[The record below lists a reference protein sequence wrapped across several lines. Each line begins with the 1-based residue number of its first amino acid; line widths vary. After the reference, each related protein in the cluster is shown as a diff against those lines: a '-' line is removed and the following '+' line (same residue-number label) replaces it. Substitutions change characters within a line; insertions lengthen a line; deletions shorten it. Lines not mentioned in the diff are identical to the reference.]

1 MGGVTMS
8 GAVEGRLIPPGAGRT
23 IRVLAGRVTFKID
36 STESDGA
43 YNLHEYLVEPGR
55 SSRAHRH
62 NRHHENVCML
72 EGELVWRLG
81 DRTVAAP
88 AGSFLVIP
96 RGVIHG
102 FANERAEPARMF
114 VLTSPG
120 GFEGFMTGLADLIE
134 TSPTGVPDP
143 TKFAE
148 LAAQY
153 DTEFLE

>member
-1 MGGVTMS
+1 MS
-8 GAVEGRLIPPGAGRT
+8 PAAEGMLIPPGGGRT

-36 STESDGA
+36 SPESEGA
-43 YNLHEYLVEPGR
+43 YNLHEYVVRPGG
-55 SSRAHRH
+55 STRAHRH
-62 NRHHENVCML
+62 NRHHENVCVL

-81 DRTVAAP
+81 DRTVTTP

-96 RGVIHG
+96 RGVVHG
-102 FANERAEPARMF
+102 FANERPEPARMF

-120 GFEGFMTGLADLIE
+120 GFEGFMAGLAELIE
-134 TSPTGVPDP
+134 GSPTGTPDP

-148 LAAQY
+148 LARKY

>member
-1 MGGVTMS
+1 MS
-8 GAVEGRLIPPGAGRT
+8 TAEEGMLIPPGAGRA

-36 STESDGA
+36 SRESEDA
-43 YNLHEYLVEPGR
+43 YNLHEYVVRPGG

-62 NRHHENVCML
+62 NRHHENVCVV

-81 DRTVAAP
+81 NRTVSAP

-102 FANERAEPARMF
+102 FANEHSEPARMF

-120 GFEGFMTGLADLIE
+120 GFEGFMAGLAELIE
-134 TSPTGVPDP
+134 ASPTGSPDP
-143 TKFAE
+143 ARFAA
-148 LAAQY
+148 LAREY
-153 DTEFLE
+153 DTEFVE